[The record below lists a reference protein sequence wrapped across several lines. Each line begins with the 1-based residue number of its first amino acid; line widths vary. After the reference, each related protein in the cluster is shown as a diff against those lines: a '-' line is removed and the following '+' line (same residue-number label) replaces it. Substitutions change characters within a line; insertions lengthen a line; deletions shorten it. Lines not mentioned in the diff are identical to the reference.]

1 MSDESES
8 SYYSVDTLGADSP
21 NGLPPL
27 IGVQDITDI
36 SGFFV
41 TEEEQEQSLAS
52 YLADPAFAAA
62 PAMGGNIVE
71 LLSFWVADEEY
82 AVDILEIREI
92 IKVPDITDVPRA
104 PQPLLGVIS
113 LRGTVVPILDLRMV
127 LNLDR
132 EETTRESR
140 VLVLRAQ
147 EEPVGIMVDRVTSVV
162 RLDKRAIEPKP
173 ATMRLDVAEVIDGV
187 GRVDERVLIVLDG
200 AGVVEVL
207 ERQG

>member
-8 SYYSVDTLGADSP
+8 SYYSVDSLGADSP

-92 IKVPDITDVPRA
+92 IKVPDINGECSCSFLSA
-104 PQPLLGVIS
+104 
-113 LRGTVVPILDLRMV
+113 MV
-127 LNLDR
+127 LNQKY
-132 EETTRESR
+132 S
-140 VLVLRAQ
+140 Q
-147 EEPVGIMVDRVTSVV
+147 SV
-162 RLDKRAIEPKP
+162 
-173 ATMRLDVAEVIDGV
+173 M
-187 GRVDERVLIVLDG
+187 
-200 AGVVEVL
+200 
-207 ERQG
+207 